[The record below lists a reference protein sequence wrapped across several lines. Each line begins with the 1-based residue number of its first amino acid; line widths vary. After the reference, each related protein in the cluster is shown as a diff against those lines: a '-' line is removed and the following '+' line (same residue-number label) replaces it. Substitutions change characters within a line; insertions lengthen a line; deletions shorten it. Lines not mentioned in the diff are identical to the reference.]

1 MTHLIIII
9 CNNGSAE
16 DVMQE
21 ARAAGARGGTILRAR
36 GSADQNTSQF
46 IGITI
51 QPEKEVILIITKE
64 EEKNDIM
71 RSINAKL
78 GVGTEAHAICFSLPV
93 DGLIGVN
100 L

>member
-64 EEKNDIM
+64 EEKNGIM

>member
-1 MTHLIIII
+1 MTHLVIII

>member
-64 EEKNDIM
+64 KEKNDIM